1 MALRELTVNGKRI
14 RVDVDQ
20 GETLL
25 YTLRERLHLTGAK
38 SGCGE
43 GQCGA
48 CTVLVN
54 RKATRACITP
64 TASAANNPITT
75 IEGLTPTAQPLHPV
89 QQAFLDTTAFQCGFC
104 TPAMILG
111 AVALLD
117 AQPKPTDATIR
128 TSLEG
133 HLCRCGAYPRIVE
146 AVKLAA
152 QREAKRA

>member
-1 MALRELTVNGKRI
+1 MALLELTVNGKRS
-14 RVDVDQ
+14 RVEVDE

-48 CTVLVN
+48 CTVLIN
-54 RKATRACITP
+54 RQATRACITP
-64 TASAANNPITT
+64 TASAANKPITT
-75 IEGLTPTAQPLHPV
+75 IEGLAPAAGPLHPV

-111 AVALLD
+111 AVALLQS
-117 AQPKPTDATIR
+117 QPKPTDAAIR
-128 TSLEG
+128 SSLEG
-133 HLCRCGAYPRIVE
+133 HLCRCGTYPRIVE
-146 AVKLAA
+146 AVRLAA
-152 QREAKRA
+152 KAGRP